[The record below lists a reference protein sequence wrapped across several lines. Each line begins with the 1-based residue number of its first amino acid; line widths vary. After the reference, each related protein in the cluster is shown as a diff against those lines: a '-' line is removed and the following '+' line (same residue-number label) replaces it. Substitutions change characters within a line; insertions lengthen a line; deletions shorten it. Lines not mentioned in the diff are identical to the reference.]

1 MGRGCIVNVL
11 EGIVAL
17 WGIVSFGWLTITA
30 VAVGGVIV
38 VVGIVFGLV
47 EL

>member
-1 MGRGCIVNVL
+1 MGRGYIVNVL

-17 WGIVSFGWLTITA
+17 WGIVSFSWLTITA
-30 VAVGGVIV
+30 VAIGAVII
-38 VVGIVFGLV
+38 VVGIVSGLV